1 MDSEEMLLETL
12 KDWQFLLNRLSK
24 LKDNIKE
31 KEYRITPTLSDTK
44 VFVIGANSSK
54 VENFCLSRMKITDE
68 IDEINR
74 KMKLCC
80 KAYKQA
86 YLTDDE
92 KVTICYTVKGLSLR
106 QLSKSKNIS
115 QAKIYRIRNKAVKKM
130 FSVLQNEKKD

>member
-54 VENFCLSRMKITDE
+54 V
-68 IDEINR
+68 
-74 KMKLCC
+74 KLCC

-86 YLTDDE
+86 NLTDDE
-92 KVTICYTVKGLSLR
+92 KLVICCTVRGLSLR
-106 QLSKSKNIS
+106 QLSKSKNIA
-115 QAKIYRIRNKAVKKM
+115 QAKIYRIRDKAVKKM
-130 FSVLQNEKKD
+130 FLAIQNERKD

>member
-1 MDSEEMLLETL
+1 MESEEMLLETL
-12 KDWQFLLNRLSK
+12 KDWQFLLNRLSR

-31 KEYRITPTLSDTK
+31 KEYRITPTLSDAK

-54 VENFCLSRMKITDE
+54 VETFCFSRMKITDE

-86 YLTDDE
+86 DLTKDE
-92 KVTICYTVKGLSLR
+92 KIVIRYTVKGLSLR
-106 QLSKSKNIS
+106 QLSKSKNIA
-115 QAKIYRIRNKAVKKM
+115 QAKIYRIRDKAVKKM
-130 FSVLQNEKKD
+130 FSAIQNERKD